1 MLIELCICSH
11 YQKMC
16 LPQLNRSFKLNKEY
30 VLELLKLNDKRRLH
44 DQLLDWQMPNYPL
57 NGTILIEKGC
67 PAGKKIKY
75 ALNKLRDIWADSN
88 FAMEQDELL
97 EKLPVA
103 LQSYADEERQGNMR
117 KKAKTNK

>member
-1 MLIELCICSH
+1 
-11 YQKMC
+11 MC

-30 VLELLKLNDKRRLH
+30 VLELLILNDKKRLY
-44 DQLLDWQMPNYPL
+44 DQLFEWEMPKYPL

-75 ALNKLRDIWADSN
+75 ALNKLRDIWADNN
-88 FAMEQDELL
+88 FQLEQDQLL
-97 EKLPVA
+97 EQLPDV
-103 LQSYADEERQGNMR
+103 LKCYADEERQENLR